1 MKPVQLDFQRKP
13 STTPW
18 IGLVLVALGVVVI
31 LWALAQQDIVR
42 QRQQQVSDRE
52 DDVAWLKKKQDQ
64 AQQAARK
71 ETPMNDKVAAIRKG
85 QLVSPIPALALLE
98 EYWSN
103 DIGLTKLEVVTAD
116 HDIKLELESRTLED
130 TLSLV
135 DNLTSDPRVSKVTFA
150 HQGLKVVDPFK
161 PTQSQLEF
169 TWREVRR

>member
-13 STTPW
+13 SSTPW
-18 IGLVLVALGVVVI
+18 LGLLLVAVGVTVI
-31 LWALAQQDIVR
+31 LWALAQQDIAR
-42 QRQQQVSDRE
+42 QRQQQVADRE
-52 DDVAWLKKKQDQ
+52 DAVAWLKQKQDQ
-64 AQQAARK
+64 AQIAARK
-71 ETPMNDKVAAIRKG
+71 ETPMNDKVAAIRRG
-85 QLVSPIPALALLE
+85 QLLSPMPALALLE
-98 EYWSN
+98 EYWSK

-135 DNLTSDPRVSKVTFA
+135 DNLTSDPRVGKVTFA

-169 TWREVRR
+169 TWREVVR